1 MTMAQISLYMKAVSK
16 SHRRDLTEAVITQ
29 MAGARY
35 DEKSLK
41 RLLKDLED

>member
-1 MTMAQISLYMKAVSK
+1 MTIDQIALYSDAIYKQRKVELK
-16 SHRRDLTEAVITQ
+16 EAVITQ

>member
-1 MTMAQISLYMKAVSK
+1 MTIAQIEMYCRAVEK
-16 SHRRDLTEAVITQ
+16 QHRIDLKEAVITQ

>member
-1 MTMAQISLYMKAVSK
+1 MTMDQISLYTAAIAKQ
-16 SHRRDLTEAVITQ
+16 HRTRLTEAVITQ

>member
-1 MTMAQISLYMKAVSK
+1 MTIDQIALYMDAIHAQHKVELK
-16 SHRRDLTEAVITQ
+16 EAVITQ

>member
-1 MTMAQISLYMKAVSK
+1 MTIAQIELYCVAIEKQHKVQ
-16 SHRRDLTEAVITQ
+16 LTEAVITQ

>member
-1 MTMAQISLYMKAVSK
+1 MTLAQLELYSAEVAKQ
-16 SHRRDLTEAVITQ
+16 HRIDLKEAVITQ